1 MATWA
6 IGDVHG
12 CFRTLEA
19 LVDRLDLDIGRDR
32 LWMVGDLV
40 NRGPSSL
47 QVLRWARAQDD
58 EMGDRFQVVLG
69 NHDLHLIARQ
79 LGIARARSGDTLE
92 AALSATDGPDLVDWL
107 RRRPFIHS
115 ARIGDTDFVLVHAGL
130 LPGWSRRDALEA
142 GERLQR
148 QLQGP
153 RAECL
158 LRRENTGR
166 HRAAASKAAL
176 SAMTRT
182 RMLDSKQTPRAYNGP
197 PEEAPEDLRPWF
209 AVEPRGCPDHTVVC
223 GHWAALGLHLRPNLI
238 ALDTGCVWGGRLSAI
253 RLDDRRVVQED
264 VVDRLQAVAGVAGC
278 SPTPNGA
285 SKPPKGRLRRS

>member
-19 LVDRLDLDIGRDR
+19 LIDRLDFDRSRDH

-47 QVLRWARAQDD
+47 EVLRWARAQDD

-79 LGIARARSGDTLE
+79 LGIAQARSGDTLE
-92 AALSATDGPDLVDWL
+92 AVLSAADGPDLVDWL
-107 RRRPFIHS
+107 RRRPFIHFGHS
-115 ARIGDTDFVLVHAGL
+115 DDTDFVLVHAGL
-130 LPGWSRRDALEA
+130 LPGWSRKDALEA

-153 RAECL
+153 SAECL

-166 HRAAASKAAL
+166 HRAAASKADL
-176 SAMTRT
+176 STMTRT
-182 RMLDSKQTPRAYNGP
+182 RMLDSKRAPHAYNGP
-197 PEEAPEDLRPWF
+197 LEEAPQHLSPWF
-209 AVEPRGCPDHTVVC
+209 AVGPRGCPDHTVVC
-223 GHWAALGLHLRPNLI
+223 GHWAGLGLHLRPNLI
-238 ALDTGCVWGGRLSAI
+238 ALDTGCVWGGRLTAV
-253 RLDDRRVVQED
+253 RLHDRRVVQED
-264 VVDRLQAVAGVAGC
+264 VVDRLTIDAR
-278 SPTPNGA
+278 P
-285 SKPPKGRLRRS
+285 GRLSRKFGRPYR

>member
-19 LVDRLDLDIGRDR
+19 LIDRLDFDRSRDH

-47 QVLRWARAQDD
+47 EVLRWARAQDD

-79 LGIARARSGDTLE
+79 LGISRARSGDTLE
-92 AALSATDGPDLVDWL
+92 AVLSATDGPDLVDWL
-107 RRRPFIHS
+107 RRRPFIHF
-115 ARIGDTDFVLVHAGL
+115 ARIAATDFVLVHAGL
-130 LPGWSRRDALEA
+130 LPGWSRKGALEA

-153 RAECL
+153 NAECL

-166 HRAAASKAAL
+166 HRAAVNKADL
-176 SAMTRT
+176 STMTRT
-182 RMLDSKQTPRAYNGP
+182 RMLDSKRAPHAYNGP
-197 PEEAPEDLRPWF
+197 LEEAPRHLSPWF
-209 AVEPRGCPDHTVVC
+209 TVGPRGCPDHTVVC
-223 GHWAALGLHLRPNLI
+223 GHWAALGLHLRPDLI
-238 ALDTGCVWGGRLSAI
+238 ALDTGCVWGGQLTAI
-253 RLDDRRVVQED
+253 RLEDRHIVQED
-264 VVDRLQAVAGVAGC
+264 MVDRLQAVAGVADC
-278 SPTPNGA
+278 SPTPTGA
-285 SKPPKGRLRRS
+285 SKLPTGRMRRS

>member
-19 LVDRLDLDIGRDR
+19 LIDRLDFDRSRDH

-47 QVLRWARAQDD
+47 EVLRWARAQDD
-58 EMGDRFQVVLG
+58 EMGDRFRVVLG

-107 RRRPFIHS
+107 RHRPLIHID
-115 ARIGDTDFVLVHAGL
+115 RIGNTDFVLVHAGL
-130 LPGWSRRDALEA
+130 LPGWSRKDAIEA

-153 RAECL
+153 GAECL

-182 RMLDSKQTPRAYNGP
+182 RMLDSKRAPHNYSGP
-197 PEEAPEDLRPWF
+197 PGEAPQHLRPWF
-209 AVEPRGCPDHTVVC
+209 AVGPRGCPGCTVVC
-223 GHWAALGLHLRPNLI
+223 GHWAALGLHLRPDLM
-238 ALDTGCVWGGRLSAI
+238 ALDSGCVWGGQLTAVRLE
-253 RLDDRRVVQED
+253 DRRVVQKG
-264 VVDRLQAVAGVAGC
+264 VVDQV
-278 SPTPNGA
+278 
-285 SKPPKGRLRRS
+285 

>member
-1 MATWA
+1 MATWV

-19 LVDRLDLDIGRDR
+19 LIRRLELDVRRDR

-47 QVLRWARAQDD
+47 EVLRWARAQDD

-79 LGIARARSGDTLE
+79 LGISRARSGDTLE

-130 LPGWSRRDALEA
+130 LPGWSRKDALEA

>member
-47 QVLRWARAQDD
+47 EVLRWARAQDD

-92 AALSATDGPDLVDWL
+92 AVLSAADGPDLVDWL
-107 RRRPFIHS
+107 RRRPFIHFGHS
-115 ARIGDTDFVLVHAGL
+115 DDTDLVLVHAGL
-130 LPGWSRRDALEA
+130 LPGWSRKDALEA

-182 RMLDSKQTPRAYNGP
+182 RMLDSKRAPHAYNGP
-197 PEEAPEDLRPWF
+197 LEEAPQHLSPWF
-209 AVEPRGCPDHTVVC
+209 AVGPRGCPDHTVVC
-223 GHWAALGLHLRPNLI
+223 GHWAGLGLHLRPNLI
-238 ALDTGCVWGGRLSAI
+238 ALDTGCVWGGRLTAV
-253 RLDDRRVVQED
+253 RLHDRRVVQED
-264 VVDRLQAVAGVAGC
+264 VVDRLTIDARR
-278 SPTPNGA
+278 
-285 SKPPKGRLRRS
+285 GRLSRKFGRPYR